1 LGAPAAIL
9 ERADLIPD
17 GASARPA
24 PLKHADAAP
33 DNFPDFRN
41 LGVMTRALLWVNA
54 AMLAV
59 AAVKAETPGRFFA
72 LLIESAAYVEPVL
85 IGTLVALYLA
95 QPLLSRLH
103 LLAVLGLVLVVEFL
117 LNLAMYEIAATLG
130 EEGGATSLLRAWVY
144 SVAMTLFL
152 RAYFQLRSR
161 AFSPALAE
169 ARLQALQARIR
180 PHFLFNSLNAV
191 LSLIRKEPKRAEAAI
206 EDLADLYRVLMA
218 DNRTLTSLNDEI
230 ELTRR
235 YLSLEQLRLGERLR
249 VEWQLG
255 QMPQDALIPPMLL
268 QPLVENAVYHG
279 IEPGIVPGVV
289 CICIA
294 REGERLNL
302 LLSNPYHPDHQ
313 HRAGNRMAL
322 ANIRERLLLQFDV
335 EAKLDARP
343 VGDQFEIR
351 ITMPYRK

>member
-1 LGAPAAIL
+1 MAGQESRIAV
-9 ERADLIPD
+9 
-17 GASARPA
+17 ARE
-24 PLKHADAAP
+24 PLPEA
-33 DNFPDFRN
+33 FPDFRN
-41 LGVMTRALLWVNA
+41 LGVMTRILLWVNA
-54 AMLAV
+54 AMLATACV
-59 AAVKAETPGRFFA
+59 RADSAGRLFA

-85 IGTLVALYLA
+85 IATLVLLYLG
-95 QPLLSRLH
+95 QV
-103 LLAVLGLVLVVEFL
+103 LLAGIRPLAALATILVVLFA
-117 LNLAMYEIAATLG
+117 LNLVMFEIAVLLG
-130 EEGGATSLLRAWVY
+130 EEGNAYVLIRSWAY
-144 SVAMTLFL
+144 SVAMMLFL

-191 LSLIRKEPKRAEAAI
+191 LSLIRKDARRAEAAL

-218 DNRTLTSLNDEI
+218 DNRTMTKLTDEI

-235 YLSLEQLRLGERLR
+235 YLSLEQLRLGERLQVDWR
-249 VEWQLG
+249 LEG
-255 QMPQDALIPPMLL
+255 MPEDALIPPMML

-279 IEPGIVPGVV
+279 IEPGVAPGVV
-289 CICIA
+289 HIA
-294 REGERLNL
+294 ITREGGSLNF
-302 LLSNPYHPDHQ
+302 LLSNPYHPEHQ

-335 EAKLDARP
+335 EARLEAHP
-343 VGDQFEIR
+343 AGDQFEIR